1 LRRRSQFLR
10 VASISIPSAVAMPI
24 RLYKRTDER
33 TGIFGR
39 CTVKPEEDDLERRF
53 AGSPYRASAR
63 YAPGIRPGTIGPGP
77 KDIVAAT
84 AQCFD
89 DWLRKVLVSE
99 QAHLRWNRIGLV
111 FVGQVAGVR

>member
-1 LRRRSQFLR
+1 LNGDLPEVLIERQHDACFGFGQVQKNNVFPSG
-10 VASISIPSAVAMPI
+10 AIS
-24 RLYKRTDER
+24 
-33 TGIFGR
+33 
-39 CTVKPEEDDLERRF
+39 
-53 AGSPYRASAR
+53 
-63 YAPGIRPGTIGPGP
+63 PGP